1 MRERAVIGGMD
12 APDLIA
18 PPLPDP
24 ATTALFLDFDGTLVE
39 LAARPEA
46 VVVEDALLALID
58 RLAAAMPGRVAIVS
72 GRSVAQL
79 DGFLGTRGPLLAIA
93 ASHGAE
99 LRTPANG
106 HSLPGRSPALD
117 AAAAEMAAF
126 ATRNDIVFET
136 KSLGAA
142 LHYRARPEL
151 EAEAS
156 AAAAQVAATH
166 GLTFQPGKMMAEV
179 RLPGD
184 KGAGL
189 RALFA
194 DEAMAGATPWFF
206 GDDVTDEDGFAAAAA
221 LGGAGV
227 LIGPARATQ
236 ARYRLDGVTALR
248 DWLAA
253 LLEQAR

>member
-1 MRERAVIGGMD
+1 MD
-12 APDLIA
+12 APELPA

-24 ATTALFLDFDGTLVE
+24 AAAALFLDFDGTLVE

-46 VVVEDALLALID
+46 VVVEDDLLALID
-58 RLAAAMPGRVAIVS
+58 RLAAALPGRVAIVS

-99 LRTPANG
+99 HRTPAAG
-106 HSLPGRSPALD
+106 HVLPGRSPELE
-117 AAAAEMAAF
+117 AAAAELKAF
-126 ATRNDIVFET
+126 ATLHDIVFEA
-136 KSLGAA
+136 KSLGAG

-151 EAEAS
+151 EA
-156 AAAAQVAATH
+156 AATAMAAQVAETH

-227 LIGPARATQ
+227 LIGPARPTR
-236 ARYRLDGVTALR
+236 ARYRLDGVAALR
-248 DWLAA
+248 GWLAA
-253 LLEQAR
+253 LLEDAR